1 VTARLTLSVAETA
14 EALGIGRNRAYD
26 LVSAGVIP
34 SVRLGRSIRVPIQ
47 TLEAWLQKEATGSR
61 KQ

>member
-1 VTARLTLSVAETA
+1 VKRLTLSVRETA

-26 LVSAGVIP
+26 LIAAGVIP
-34 SVRLGRSIRVPIQ
+34 SVRLGRSIRVPIE
-47 TLEAWLQKEATGSR
+47 TLEAWLLKEATGSR